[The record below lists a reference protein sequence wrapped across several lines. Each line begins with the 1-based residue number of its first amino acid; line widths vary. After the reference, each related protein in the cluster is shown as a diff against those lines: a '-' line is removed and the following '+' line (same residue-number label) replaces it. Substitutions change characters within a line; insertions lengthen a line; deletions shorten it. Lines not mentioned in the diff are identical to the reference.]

1 MNKAPFSSA
10 LKAPSVKQNKPSEES
25 VEVKRD
31 GWWPGEGWG
40 GGPGG
45 SGWGEGLQ
53 YSMYGR
59 QRREEEH
66 QESVRVWGNP
76 QLA

>member
-10 LKAPSVKQNKPSEES
+10 LKAPLVNQNKPSEES
-25 VEVKRD
+25 VEGKRD
-31 GWWPGEGWG
+31 GRDG
-40 GGPGG
+40 GGGLGG
-45 SGWGEGLQ
+45 SRWGEGLQ

-59 QRREEEH
+59 QRRKEEH